1 MSTPVEDRMRTA
13 ALAFPELQALI
24 DPTSVGAG
32 WYDNQLPQGAPF
44 PCIVV
49 QRISA
54 PRQYILTRRLNTF
67 WARYQFT
74 IWGGQYSAGSEA
86 RRTVRT
92 ALMDFVDSLNLYG
105 VTNIPA
111 NAGYIVG
118 DRDAAFPQTDTIIFQ
133 QLIDAMLFVD
143 ESL

>member
-1 MSTPVEDRMRTA
+1 MRTA
-13 ALAFPELQALI
+13 ALAFSELQSLI
-24 DPTSVGAG
+24 DPAKVGAG
-32 WYDNQLPQGAPF
+32 WYDNQLPQSAPGIPTVPF

-54 PRQYILTRRLNTF
+54 PRQYTLTRRLNTF

-74 IWGGQYSAGSEA
+74 IWGGQFSAGSEA

-118 DRDAAFPQTDTIIFQ
+118 DRDALYPITDGPVFQ

-143 ESL
+143 ETL

>member
-1 MSTPVEDRMRTA
+1 MRTA
-13 ALAFPELQALI
+13 ALAFTELATLI

-32 WYDNQLPQGAPF
+32 WYDNQLPQGVGF
-44 PCIVV
+44 PCVVV

-54 PRQYILTRRLNTF
+54 PRQYTLTRRLNTF

-74 IWGGQYSAGSEA
+74 IWGGQFSAGSEA
-86 RRTVRT
+86 RRAVRT

-105 VTNIPA
+105 VSNIPA
-111 NAGYIVG
+111 NAGYVVG
-118 DRDAAFPQTDTIIFQ
+118 DRDALYPLTDGPVYQ
-133 QLIDAMLFVD
+133 QLVDAMLFVD